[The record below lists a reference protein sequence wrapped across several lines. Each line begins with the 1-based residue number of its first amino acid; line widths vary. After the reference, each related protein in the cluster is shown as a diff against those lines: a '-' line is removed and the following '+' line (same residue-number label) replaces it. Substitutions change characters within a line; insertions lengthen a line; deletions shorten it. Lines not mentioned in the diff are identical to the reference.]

1 MPGQE
6 VQQNAEN
13 KLKEMIQDVTTLEVV
28 TLSGNITIGDLE
40 LDPNKAVNFQ
50 RIMDEVNGNPTKASN
65 VKLVAATK
73 FDFDKDVQQ
82 FVKENM
88 TREEKELFGIHLET
102 IKNAQEARAAI
113 MESLLNIFKG

>member
-6 VQQNAEN
+6 VQHNAEN

-28 TLSGNITIGDLE
+28 TLSGNITIADLQV
-40 LDPNKAVNFQ
+40 DPDKTVNFQ
-50 RIMDEVNGNPTKASN
+50 RIMDEINGNPTTASN

-113 MESLLNIFKG
+113 MESLLNIFRG